1 MADIVPNVVVSMPSQ
16 LFTLARSFKAA
27 ANGRIYIGK
36 IDTDPTIPENQIQ
49 VYLEN
54 EDGSLVP
61 MAQPIMINAGGYPVY
76 GGQIAKF
83 VTVEGHSM
91 AVYDAYGV
99 QQFYFQNVLKYDPDQ
114 FANRLKDPYGAGYI
128 SNVYNHYDTTAEIKS
143 IEVSALTNA
152 IHTRKYQTSS
162 ASLSENVLL
171 RDAAEDSVAKAGTDW
186 KTNGVINGKAL
197 VFDNKGKAFR
207 LMPTYGYVTIEGL
220 GGGEGADDAF
230 LMDIAQQVSSAPVR
244 VIPNKTY
251 RFSRPVKHSAGCGWI
266 GRNTTFIGP
275 STGNRVPF
283 ISSIKTSTGANNDT
297 VNGTSGVN
305 NVRFEG
311 IVIDT
316 NYLDATGA
324 LGFSFAENT
333 LDNWTDCIFENV
345 TFKNSKFDNLALQN
359 NCARVYFHRCIFDH
373 AGEDAVT
380 LRKTCENI
388 GFFESVVSNTA
399 QVAKSGVSFGD
410 GIVVKAKFVIIDG
423 CRFINVGNHIKGAG
437 IANNAEDVDNVFQAS
452 YGTFVNNRFE
462 SCYGGVG
469 IGTMNIDF
477 INAGQ
482 LIEGI
487 TLDNNTYINTDAN
500 AVGIR
505 YVRDFNHGK
514 CKIIGQNL
522 AGYYAVELINVI
534 NLNGE
539 FDVRTASGGAA
550 LINNCNGRATI
561 TAFDVS
567 KGENLNSLTIT
578 TCDKLRVD
586 AKIDT
591 STRNGL
597 AVTTFSNGR
606 IDFSANNILLQGASF
621 TGLSRSRVKCE
632 VTQCGNNGVTVV
644 SANDCP
650 EIDLGAY
657 DCGTATNDTYASLRL
672 IAGSR
677 NRVRLV
683 SSSGQTN
690 KPKYDLIV
698 EGGVAGTSLYYIASA
713 GVTAKTLISPSASVT
728 KVEAIE

>member
-1 MADIVPNVVVSMPSQ
+1 MADIVPNVVVSQPSQ
-16 LFTLARSFKAA
+16 IFTLARSFKAN

-99 QQFYFQNVLKYDPDQ
+99 QQFYFPNVLKYDPDQ
-114 FANRLKDPYGAGYI
+114 FASRLKEPYGAGYI
-128 SNVYNHYDTTAEIKS
+128 SNVYNHYDTTSEIKS
-143 IEVSALTNA
+143 IQVSALTNA
-152 IHTRKYQTSS
+152 IHTRKYQASS
-162 ASLSENVLL
+162 TALSENVLL

-220 GGGEGADDAF
+220 GGGEGTDDAF

-244 VIPNKTY
+244 VVPNKTY
-251 RFSRPVKHSAGCGWI
+251 MFSRPVKHSAGCGWI

-283 ISSIKTSTGANNDT
+283 ISSINTSTGANNDT

-305 NVRFEG
+305 NVRVEG
-311 IVIDT
+311 IIIDT

-359 NCARVYFHRCIFDH
+359 NCARVYFHRCIFEH

-399 QVAKSGVSFGD
+399 QVAKNGVSFGD

-437 IANNAEDVDNVFQAS
+437 IANNAEDVDSVFQAS
-452 YGTFVNNRFE
+452 YGTFINNRFDN
-462 SCYGGVG
+462 CYGGVG
-469 IGTMNIDF
+469 IGTMNQDF
-477 INAGQ
+477 IAAGL

-505 YVRDFNHGK
+505 YVRDLNHGK
-514 CKIIGQNL
+514 CKVIAQKL
-522 AGYYAVELINVI
+522 TGYYAIELINVV
-534 NLNGE
+534 NMNGE
-539 FDVRTASGGAA
+539 FDVRTANGGAMT
-550 LINNCNGRATI
+550 ITRCTGRTSL

-567 KGENLNSLTIT
+567 KEHGLNGITIAD
-578 TCDKLRVD
+578 CDGLIVD
-586 AKIDT
+586 AKVDT
-591 STRNGL
+591 CNRNG
-597 AVTTFSNGR
+597 VDVNNFNNGKF
-606 IDFSANNILLQGASF
+606 DFVGKNINGQGAFFGSIRRSSANIHLTS
-621 TGLSRSRVKCE
+621 
-632 VTQCGNNGVTVV
+632 CGENGVAINSSNDSTIDV
-644 SANDCP
+644 S
-650 EIDLGAY
+650 AY
-657 DCGTATNDTYASLRL
+657 DCGTATNDTYASLR
-672 IAGSR
+672 IVQGSR
-677 NRVRLV
+677 NRIRLI
-683 SSSGQTN
+683 SASGQAN
-690 KPKYDLIV
+690 KPKYDMIV
-698 EGGVAGTSLYYIASA
+698 EGSVAGTSLYYIVSA

-728 KVEAIE
+728 KIEAIE